1 MNYADIM
8 ITQYYKISEEGD
20 IVVLQGIDVLAKED
34 FKILKNRKIGLITNY
49 SFVDRDMR
57 LGIDLMLEYGV
68 KIMKIFTPE
77 HGFFQLPD
85 AQEFEDTFHPVY
97 NLPIISLFGKRKK
110 TTPEDL
116 KDLDLLI
123 YDIQDVGLRYYTFI
137 YTLAY
142 CMEAASEN
150 NIEFLILDRV
160 NPLGGYVFGARIPNN
175 MSSFVG
181 GYALPLRYGLTP
193 GELGLY
199 FKKLKKLDLDLKIIK
214 LHGWERN
221 MSFRETGLFWNT
233 PSPGLPTYE
242 STICYSGTCFF
253 EGTNI
258 SEGRGTTKPFQFVGA
273 PWMKNHLIYEELK
286 RKNWKGF
293 MFRKREFVPMFGK
306 YAKQICWGIEFLPTS
321 DDVNFFIV
329 TLKMLQIV
337 SKIHDE
343 LVINEWFDYLVG
355 DKRVS
360 EALKKGEF
368 PEDIMEEW
376 KKEEEDFINFVDDV
390 LQYKGKLKFL
400 PR

>member
-1 MNYADIM
+1 MM
-8 ITQYYKISEEGD
+8 ITQYDKIVKEGD
-20 IVVLQGIDVLAKED
+20 ILVLQGIDVLVKDD

-49 SFVDRDMR
+49 SFVDRNMK
-57 LGIDLMLEYGV
+57 LGIDLMLESGV
-68 KIMKIFTPE
+68 KIVKIFTPE

-97 NLPIISLFGKRKK
+97 NLPLISLFGKRKK
-110 TTPEDL
+110 PTSEDL
-116 KDLDLLI
+116 EGLDLLV

-150 NIEFLILDRV
+150 GIEFLILDRV
-160 NPLGGYVFGARIPNN
+160 NPLGGYVFGPRMPED

-199 FKKLKKLDLDLKIIK
+199 FKKFKKLNLDLKVVK
-214 LHGWERN
+214 LQGWRRD
-221 MSFRETGLFWNT
+221 MSFDETGLFWNT

-242 STICYSGTCFF
+242 STICYSGTCLF

-258 SEGRGTTKPFQFVGA
+258 SEGRGTTKPFQFIGA
-273 PWMKNHLIYEELK
+273 PWMKNHSVYGELK
-286 RKNWKGF
+286 KENWKGF

-306 YAKQICWGIEFLPTS
+306 YTGQVCWGIEFLPISS
-321 DDVNFFIV
+321 DTNFFTV
-329 TLKMLQIV
+329 TFKMLQISSV
-337 SKIHDE
+337 IHEE
-343 LVINEWFDYLVG
+343 LEINEWFDTLMG

-360 EALKKGEF
+360 EILKNGEF
-368 PEDIMEEW
+368 PGDIMEEW
-376 KKEEEDFINFVDDV
+376 KKEEEDFMNFVDD
-390 LQYKGKLKFL
+390 LLLYQGKLKHL